1 MGDNKTKQDQ
11 PVTDDND
18 PRFIALT
25 SAERR
30 DLVTH
35 RIKQREAA
43 MLGLWMDIVE
53 LEENATPD
61 NDMAGQAR
69 VMHDQA
75 DALGRVAK
83 RLYDLTGGQTSL

>member
-1 MGDNKTKQDQ
+1 MSDKQQKDQ
-11 PVTDDND
+11 PVTDDKD

-53 LEENATPD
+53 LEENGNPD
-61 NDMAGQAR
+61 SDMTTQIRSMHEQA
-69 VMHDQA
+69 A
-75 DALGRVAK
+75 ALGRVAK
-83 RLYDLTGGQTSL
+83 RLYDLAGGQTSL